1 MMNTLQNQEAKL
13 CPNCGQLRNA
23 NQMHPLET
31 IPAGVIA
38 TFNHHESL
46 DDDPEMICEI
56 CLNKAKGKY
65 LAQKLEEEIGS
76 LSNLERVVLDS
87 IKSDTVLLLEESD
100 QTLTAPKGLADKVVQ
115 LVGSWYFPLLILL
128 FIAIWSAVNFI
139 FRPFEPYPTIYLA
152 VISAV
157 LGSLAALYGPI
168 ILMSQRA
175 QKNRDSLRARNDYL
189 VNLRAELEVR
199 YMGEQIQLMLDN
211 QEKIGKRLRE
221 KGI

>member
-1 MMNTLQNQEAKL
+1 MNKLQYQESNL
-13 CPNCGQLRNA
+13 CPNCGQPRDSD
-23 NQMHPLET
+23 QMHPLET

-38 TFNHHESL
+38 TLNHPA
-46 DDDPEMICEI
+46 DDQICEI

-76 LSNLERVVLDS
+76 LSNLERVVLNS
-87 IKSDTVLLLEESD
+87 IKSDTVLLLEDID
-100 QTLTAPKGLADKVVQ
+100 QAQTTSKGLADKVVQ
-115 LVGSWYFPLLILL
+115 LVGSWQFPLLILL
-128 FIAIWSAVNFI
+128 FIVIWSAVNII